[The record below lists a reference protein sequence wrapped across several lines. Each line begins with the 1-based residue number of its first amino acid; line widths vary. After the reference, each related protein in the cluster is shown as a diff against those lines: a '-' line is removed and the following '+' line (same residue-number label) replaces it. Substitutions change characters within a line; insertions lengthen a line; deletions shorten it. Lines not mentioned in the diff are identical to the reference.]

1 MNVTGTLM
9 IVLCAS
15 RYVKHIFDEL
25 TDWFEAEGGAE
36 ILLYGTTMKAQQGFL
51 LVNWTAPVPDR
62 FLKKLHTDS
71 DMTDFVV
78 CHTPPAQQQGAI
90 SREH

>member
-9 IVLCAS
+9 IILCSS
-15 RYVKHIFDEL
+15 RYLRHIVDEF

-36 ILLYGTTMKAQQGFL
+36 ILLYGTTMKERQGFL
-51 LVNWTAPVPDR
+51 LVNWTAPIPER
-62 FLKKLHTDS
+62 FIKKLQTDS

-78 CHTPPAQQQGAI
+78 CSAPAQRQGAI
-90 SREH
+90 PR